1 MKLVTIQNET
11 LVVQINPMGA
21 ELKSVKKGDTEFI
34 WEADPEVWE
43 GSAPVL
49 FPICGRLKDGKY
61 TYEGQ
66 EYKLPIHGF
75 APTTEFEVESHEE
88 DRVVFLITSNEET
101 RKVYPFEFEFRVLF
115 SLNEA
120 TLSVSYQIKNCS
132 EGPMYCSVGAH
143 EAYACPEGIEE
154 YIVEFDKEEDMEILA
169 YEEGRLCPYK
179 VPLQEKSN
187 QLPLSD
193 DLFSVDSLVF
203 EGLKSDKVTLIHRN
217 SSRKIT
223 VSFPDH
229 PYFIIWHKPGG
240 KYICL
245 EPWCGMATLKGNGY
259 ELTERAGIM
268 KIEKEKEV
276 FHQITFEI

>member
-1 MKLVTIQNET
+1 MQLITIKSKT
-11 LVVQINPMGA
+11 LTVQIDPMGA
-21 ELKSVKKGDTEFI
+21 ELKSVKKGDTEFM
-34 WEADPEVWE
+34 WEADPNVWA

-66 EYKLPIHGF
+66 EYELPIHGF
-75 APTTEFEVESHEE
+75 AKSTEFEVESLEE
-88 DRVVFLITSNEET
+88 DRVVFFTKSTEST
-101 RKVYPFEFEFRVLF
+101 KKVYPFDFEFRVLF
-115 SLNEA
+115 TLNES
-120 TLSVSYQIKNCS
+120 TLGVSYQIKNCS
-132 EGPMYCSVGAH
+132 EGPLYCSVGSH

-154 YIVEFDKEEDMEILA
+154 YIVEFEKEEEMEILA
-169 YEEGRLCPYK
+169 YEDGKLCQHK

-187 QLPLSD
+187 RLPLSD
-193 DLFSVDSLVF
+193 DLFDIDSLVF

-217 SSRKIT
+217 SSKKIT
-223 VSFPDH
+223 VSFPNH

-245 EPWCGMATLKGNGY
+245 EPWCGMGTMKGTGY
-259 ELTERAGIM
+259 ELTDKVGIM